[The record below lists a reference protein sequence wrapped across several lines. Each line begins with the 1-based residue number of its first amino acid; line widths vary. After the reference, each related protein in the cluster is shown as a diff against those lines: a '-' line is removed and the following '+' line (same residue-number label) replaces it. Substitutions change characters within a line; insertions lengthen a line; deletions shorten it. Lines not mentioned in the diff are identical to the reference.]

1 MLYPDYFDNNEFQTK
16 ILRLYEELEHFILQ
30 DIANR
35 LLKNAHV
42 TATADRLIWRLQQLG
57 ESREEILKKLQE
69 ITKLSRPML
78 RAMLQD
84 AVMTSWA
91 DEEPFYRDLGFAVDN
106 PLDNPEVRQ
115 IMDIQYKR
123 SLGELNNLTRTTME
137 QSQKDL
143 INMLSEADMRI
154 AFGAQSP
161 TAAIC
166 EIIDRYATQGVEV
179 LYPTGTKRT
188 LEAAVRCAVVT
199 SAMQMTGQITAS
211 YIGQNGVGYV
221 CTSAHLGARV
231 KQKGQPDLASHDLW
245 QGKILKIEGSEP
257 GFPNLLEL
265 TGYTIENGTGKTV
278 DMRGLYGWQCKH
290 SVKPCSKDYKNP
302 WRDKDGNLVL
312 GGKKIDDE
320 ENKKVYEA
328 SQKARAME
336 RSIKKTKRELLAK
349 QTEINGI
356 AETDVKAILQKDY
369 DKLAYDLRTK
379 NQKYNDFLAENNF
392 KKEYERTKVGGF
404 GKKQSAQ
411 ANGAATRWKNQQE
424 KDLNPERN
432 RGIIKERIESGEY
445 SLNLSRQQ
453 YLKHVEGTKQFEAY
467 ANSRKEKGQ
476 SPQSRI
482 TISDVEAQE
491 IIKNKYGTGEPRI
504 RKDGIVANVEYVNA
518 DKIVGKCYLNGEWVD
533 TKRTAIHYGK
543 NASHIVPVEDK
554 NG

>member
-1 MLYPDYFDNNEFQTK
+1 MLYPDYFDFNPHQEK
-16 ILRLYEELEHFILQ
+16 ILNLYRQLEEYILT

-35 LLKNAHV
+35 LLKNAHI
-42 TATADRLIWRLQQLG
+42 TATADRLIWRLNQLG

-69 ITKLSRPML
+69 ITKLSRPVL

-91 DEEPFYRDLGFAVDN
+91 DEEPFYRDLGVAVDN

-154 AFGAQSP
+154 AFGVQSP

-179 LYPTGTKRT
+179 IYPTINKRTGKPTKRT
-188 LEAAVRCAVVT
+188 LEAAVRTCVLT
-199 SAMQMTGQITAS
+199 SAMQMTGKITAK
-211 YIGQNGVGYV
+211 YIWRYGVEYL
-221 CTSAHLGARV
+221 CTSAHIGARV
-231 KQKGQPDLASHDLW
+231 AQKGQPPLADHSSW
-245 QGKILKIEGSEP
+245 QGRIFKIVGSEP
-257 GFPNLLEL
+257 GFPNLLES
-265 TGYTIENGTGKTV
+265 TGYTIDMETGEGKTV
-278 DMRGLYGWQCKH
+278 DMLGLYGFGCRH
-290 SVKPCSKDYKNP
+290 SGKPCRKDSRNP
-302 WRDKDGNLVL
+302 WRDKDGNLIL

-336 RSIKKTKRELLAK
+336 RKIRELKSRLLAK

-379 NQKYNDFLAENNF
+379 NQKYNDFLSENNF
-392 KKEYERTKVGGF
+392 KKEYERTKVGRF

-411 ANGAATRWKNQQE
+411 ANAGATRFKN
-424 KDLNPERN
+424 
-432 RGIIKERIESGEY
+432 
-445 SLNLSRQQ
+445 
-453 YLKHVEGTKQFEAY
+453 
-467 ANSRKEKGQ
+467 RKENE
-476 SPQSRI
+476 S
-482 TISDVEAQE
+482 
-491 IIKNKYGTGEPRI
+491 
-504 RKDGIVANVEYVNA
+504 
-518 DKIVGKCYLNGEWVD
+518 
-533 TKRTAIHYGK
+533 
-543 NASHIVPVEDK
+543 
-554 NG
+554 